1 MFDTFILDIAFIQT
15 TFVFIILVAI
25 ALWQKLKQFAAI
37 MCGVYIIY
45 LVFSIFDSN
54 KENMTRPIKN
64 IVEKPNTIITKKL
77 PDIVLVDEIESEV
90 SNLNLV
96 PINLKSAKDI
106 KVDVKIPDKKYLK
119 LLKDSIPDTKSN
131 VKDVLMV
138 SDKVIQSQLKDINP
152 IKIKYFKLGRDLQNR
167 ELINIDST
175 FYTDDERIYCMTI
188 IQNQKNGKII
198 FHNWYLNNKLISK
211 IRMEIGWSY
220 NWRTWSYINVNP
232 DRAGAWKIVVT
243 DSLNVRYDSLSFN
256 IINTLQ

>member
-37 MCGVYIIY
+37 MSGVYIIY

-54 KENMTRPIKN
+54 KENMTEID

-152 IKIKYFKLGRDLQNR
+152 IKIKYFK
-167 ELINIDST
+167 
-175 FYTDDERIYCMTI
+175 
-188 IQNQKNGKII
+188 
-198 FHNWYLNNKLISK
+198 
-211 IRMEIGWSY
+211 
-220 NWRTWSYINVNP
+220 
-232 DRAGAWKIVVT
+232 
-243 DSLNVRYDSLSFN
+243 
-256 IINTLQ
+256 